1 MPSPPA
7 SDAVDPPGAAAPG
20 RAAEVFQAFLK
31 LGLTS
36 FGGPIAHIG
45 YFHRELI
52 TRRRWVS
59 EAHFAQLVALCQALP
74 GPASSQL
81 GFALGL
87 IRAGWLGALA
97 AFVAFTLPSALLMFA
112 FAWYLPALDDG
123 AGMFVMQGL
132 KLAALAVV
140 AQGVR
145 SMALQLTPDVPRVLI
160 AVAAGALVL
169 ITGASWMQLAAIA
182 AGALL
187 GMVFY
192 RHLPPVSDVS
202 FSVRYGVQAAA
213 ILIAAFALLLVASL
227 AIDRN
232 SPSLASVGAAFYRA
246 GALVFGGGHVVLP
259 LLQQEIVSPGWVSQD
274 EFLAGYGGA
283 QAVPGPLFSIAA
295 FLGGRIDGYHGAI
308 VALLAIF
315 LPGLLLVAG
324 ALPLWKGLATR
335 GGPVG
340 ALAGINAAVV
350 GLLAAALYDPLWK
363 SAIFT
368 PSDFIIALAAFLV
381 LASTRTSVLLVI
393 AGCVLA
399 AFAASFVDA
408 TP

>member
-1 MPSPPA
+1 MSSPPA
-7 SDAVDPPGAAAPG
+7 SDAVDPPGAAASR
-20 RAAEVFQAFLK
+20 RAPEVFRAFLK

-52 TRRRWVS
+52 TRRRWLS

-112 FAWYLPALDDG
+112 FAWYLPLLDAG
-123 AGMFVMQGL
+123 AGPAALHGL
-132 KLAALAVV
+132 KLAAVAVV
-140 AQGVR
+140 AQGLR
-145 SMALQLTPDVPRVLI
+145 SMALQLTPDVSRVLI

-182 AGALL
+182 VGALVGL
-187 GMVFY
+187 LFY
-192 RHLPPVSDVS
+192 RNLPPIPDLS
-202 FSVRYGVQAAA
+202 FPVRYGAKTAV
-213 ILIAAFALLLVASL
+213 ILVAVFALLLVGSL
-227 AIDRN
+227 VIDRS

-259 LLQQEIVSPGWVSQD
+259 LLQQEVVAPGWISQD
-274 EFLAGYGGA
+274 EFLAGYGAA
-283 QAVPGPLFSIAA
+283 QALPGPLFSIAA
-295 FLGGRIDGYHGAI
+295 FLGGRIEGLAAAML
-308 VALLAIF
+308 ALVAIF
-315 LPGLLLVAG
+315 LPGALLVAG
-324 ALPLWKGLATR
+324 ALPLWKSFATR
-335 GGPVG
+335 AGPIG
-340 ALAGINAAVV
+340 ALAGVNAAVV

-368 PSDFIIALAAFLV
+368 PIDFIIALAAFLV
-381 LASTRTSVLLVI
+381 LALTRTSVLLVI

-399 AFAASFVDA
+399 ALAAAFV
-408 TP
+408 T

>member
-1 MPSPPA
+1 MSSPPA
-7 SDAVDPPGAAAPG
+7 SDAVDPPGAAAPH

-52 TRRRWVS
+52 GRRRWTS
-59 EAHFAQLVALCQALP
+59 DAHFAQLVALCQALP

-97 AFVAFTLPSALLMFA
+97 AFVAFTLPSAVLMFA
-112 FAWYLPALDDG
+112 FAWYLPQLD
-123 AGMFVMQGL
+123 AGMGANVMHGL
-132 KLAALAVV
+132 KLAAVAVV

-145 SMALQLTPDVPRVLI
+145 SMSLQLTPDVPRVLI

-187 GMVFY
+187 GAIFY
-192 RHLPPVSDVS
+192 RKLPPISGVS
-202 FSVRYGVQAAA
+202 FGVRQGVRIAAV
-213 ILIAAFALLLVASL
+213 LIAAFALLLVGSL
-227 AIDRN
+227 AIDRS
-232 SPSLASVGAAFYRA
+232 SPSLAAVGAAFYRA

-259 LLQQEIVSPGWVSQD
+259 LLVQEVVTPGWVSQV
-274 EFLAGYGGA
+274 EFLAGYGAA

-295 FLGGRIDGYHGAI
+295 FLGGRINGIGGA
-308 VALLAIF
+308 VLGLLAIF

-324 ALPLWKGLATR
+324 ALPLWKSIATR
-335 GGPVG
+335 AGPVG

-368 PSDFIIALAAFLV
+368 PADFVIALAAFLV
-381 LASTRTSVLLVI
+381 LALTRTSVLIVI
-393 AGCVLA
+393 TGCVLA
-399 AFAASFVDA
+399 ALAASWL
-408 TP
+408 T

>member
-1 MPSPPA
+1 MSSPPA
-7 SDAVDPPGAAAPG
+7 SDAADPSGAAAQG
-20 RAAEVFQAFLK
+20 RALEVFQAFLK

-36 FGGPIAHIG
+36 FGGPVAHIG

-52 TRRRWVS
+52 VRRRWLS
-59 EAHFAQLVALCQALP
+59 DAHFAQLVALCQALP

-87 IRAGWLGALA
+87 IRAGWPGALA
-97 AFVAFTLPSALLMFA
+97 AFVAFTLPSAILMFA
-112 FAWYLPALDDG
+112 FAWYLPLLDAG
-123 AGMFVMQGL
+123 AGVTALHGL
-132 KLAALAVV
+132 KLAAVAVV

-187 GMVFY
+187 GAIFY
-192 RHLPPVSDVS
+192 RKLPPFTGVS
-202 FSVRYGVQAAA
+202 FSVRHSGRTAA
-213 ILIAAFALLLVASL
+213 ILVAAFALLLVGSL
-227 AIDRN
+227 VIDRS

-259 LLQQEIVSPGWVSQD
+259 LLQQEVVTPGWVSQD
-274 EFLAGYGGA
+274 EFLAGYGAA
-283 QAVPGPLFSIAA
+283 QALPGPLFSIAA
-295 FLGGRIDGYHGAI
+295 FLGGRIEGLGAAI
-308 VALLAIF
+308 VALVAIF
-315 LPGLLLVAG
+315 LPGALLVAG
-324 ALPLWKGLATR
+324 ALPLWKGIATR
-335 GGPVG
+335 AGPVG

-368 PSDFIIALAAFLV
+368 PVDFVIALAAFLV
-381 LASTRTSVLLVI
+381 LALTRTSVLLVI

-399 AFAASFVDA
+399 TLVA
-408 TP
+408 TRMI